1 MGRGA
6 NCLHCLVSFFLWSL
20 GKPVAKN
27 NPKLRVIFPV
37 TLTGFDEPV
46 LVTLDQKIATTRCC
60 CHCCCR
66 CSCCCCSG
74 RQLSLRMLPSRLR
87 KICPTALVAT
97 QAHTRARAFA
107 KKERAIFFAKRT
119 EELVADMQLSVR
131 ISQVKAELTFCSSHP
146 QTKKREKNV
155 NIFGGVCFRFDS
167 KKSWSCDFCVFFS
180 GHVSCR
186 QTQRRLRR
194 RSDQPDVSL
203 LRVQRFE
210 SSCFESKTIS
220 MIRKLWV
227 VLVLLIFSW
236 FFG

>member
-1 MGRGA
+1 MNQSLSRWIKRLQLLA
-6 NCLHCLVSFFLWSL
+6 AAAIVAAVVVAAAAAAVSCPCACCQVVF
-20 GKPVAKN
+20 AKSA
-27 NPKLRVIFPV
+27 PPLLLRRRP
-37 TLTGFDEPV
+37 
-46 LVTLDQKIATTRCC
+46 A
-60 CHCCCR
+60 
-66 CSCCCCSG
+66 
-74 RQLSLRMLPSRLR
+74 
-87 KICPTALVAT
+87 
-97 QAHTRARAFA
+97 RARARLQ

-119 EELVADMQLSVR
+119 EELVADLQLSVR

-155 NIFGGVCFRFDS
+155 NIFGAVCFRFDS

-210 SSCFESKTIS
+210 SRCFESKTIS

>member
-146 QTKKREKNV
+146 QTKKKREKSEY
-155 NIFGGVCFRFDS
+155 FWWCL
-167 KKSWSCDFCVFFS
+167 FS
-180 GHVSCR
+180 
-186 QTQRRLRR
+186 
-194 RSDQPDVSL
+194 
-203 LRVQRFE
+203 F
-210 SSCFESKTIS
+210 
-220 MIRKLWV
+220 
-227 VLVLLIFSW
+227 
-236 FFG
+236 